1 MSEEP
6 IFIFLAYERKF
17 EVIIWRTFLFEMFTH
32 VFILIC
38 LRTSITFVCLLFYR
52 FMIECI
58 KSKQSS
64 LLSINVGSHQD
75 QGLDS
80 STSSLAT
87 SLEFRTRASRVRGF

>member
-17 EVIIWRTFLFEMFTH
+17 EVIIWRTFLFEIFTH
-32 VFILIC
+32 VFIFDLFTYEYNFC
-38 LRTSITFVCLLFYR
+38 LFAVLS

-64 LLSINVGSHQD
+64 LLSINVGSRQD

-80 STSSLAT
+80 STSSLST
-87 SLEFRTRASRVRGF
+87 SLWV